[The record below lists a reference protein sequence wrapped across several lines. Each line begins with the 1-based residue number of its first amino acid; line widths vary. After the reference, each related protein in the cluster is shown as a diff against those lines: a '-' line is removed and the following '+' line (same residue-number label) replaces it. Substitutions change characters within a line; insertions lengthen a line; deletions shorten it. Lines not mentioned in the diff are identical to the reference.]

1 MTQVDIQA
9 EMLLG
14 AYLDQYGETKVPA
27 IITGASTTEYLVFNV
42 RVALPAP
49 YAAHVADK
57 G

>member
-42 RVALPAP
+42 RVSLPAP
-49 YAAHVADK
+49 YAAHMADK